1 MDAFLELTGEV
12 YVTHQFFSNKHGD
25 LSLFSVCLRIELCLS
40 SCKINIKVSNSHRLG
55 MEMIE
60 VDCK

>member
-25 LSLFSVCLRIELCLS
+25 LSLFSVLELSYVS